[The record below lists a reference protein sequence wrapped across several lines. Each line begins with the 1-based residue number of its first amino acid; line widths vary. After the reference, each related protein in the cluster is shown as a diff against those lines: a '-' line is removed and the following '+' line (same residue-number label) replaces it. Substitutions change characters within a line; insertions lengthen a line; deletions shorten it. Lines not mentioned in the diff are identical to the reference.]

1 MSEQSR
7 KQALRP
13 RAGEM
18 VSLNVMEEAARLR
31 AKPEW
36 LSRDRLA
43 ASLVKDDALN
53 ILLVVLKKG
62 VRLTEHR
69 TKGPVAVYV
78 LSGSVRF
85 FAGSEEVELSSG
97 SMAALDRNIAHTLEA
112 LEESTVLITTAI
124 SES

>member
-1 MSEQSR
+1 MSEQGR

-18 VSLNVMEEAARLR
+18 VSFNVMEEAARLR

-53 ILLVVLKKG
+53 ILLVVLKKS

-78 LSGSVRF
+78 LFGSVRF

-124 SES
+124 G